1 VGDQGIDWE
10 GLGTVVAQAVRFLD
24 DVIDVS
30 HPPLRK
36 VAEMSHATRKVG
48 LGVMGFADL
57 LITLSIPYGTP
68 ESLALAERLMG
79 FITSHAQ
86 RTSMALAREGRGPFP
101 EFPGTLW
108 DQRGGPALRNATLT
122 TIAPT
127 GTISILAGVSSG
139 IEPLFALAF
148 TRTVLEGRQLQEVNP
163 LLLQTLEQRHLLSS
177 DLLAEINATGSLATV
192 PGIPADLKELFVTAH
207 EVAPDVHVHMQAAF
221 QRYTDNAVSKT
232 VNLPETATPAD
243 VEQVVQLAYQLRC
256 KGVTVFRYGCKGSQ
270 VLSLGIPHQTAEA
283 RPGKGLQAGL
293 EFTGECR
300 NCTV

>member
-1 VGDQGIDWE
+1 
-10 GLGTVVAQAVRFLD
+10 
-24 DVIDVS
+24 
-30 HPPLRK
+30 
-36 VAEMSHATRKVG
+36 
-48 LGVMGFADL
+48 
-57 LITLSIPYGTP
+57 
-68 ESLALAERLMG
+68 
-79 FITSHAQ
+79 
-86 RTSMALAREGRGPFP
+86 
-101 EFPGTLW
+101 
-108 DQRGGPALRNATLT
+108 
-122 TIAPT
+122 
-127 GTISILAGVSSG
+127 
-139 IEPLFALAF
+139 
-148 TRTVLEGRQLQEVNP
+148 
-163 LLLQTLEQRHLLSS
+163 LLSS

-270 VLSLGIPHQTAEA
+270 VLSLGIPHQTAEV
-283 RPGKGLQAGL
+283 RSGKGLRAGL